1 MCNHFN
7 VRCILFTGV
16 AGGLQEGQQIGDL
29 VLGAEV
35 VNHDM
40 DCTGFVMGPKTH
52 VLGEIPFVGWRFYE
66 ADKAMLK
73 LAQALQ
79 PLTLTLTIALT
90 PTLTLTL
97 TPTPTPTPTPTR
109 TRTLT
114 PTSTLSAGVGAAR
127 RRARQHGQAR
137 VRLGLHQQRG
147 GQARF
152 QRHEGRGAGQPG
164 RSGDGER
171 GGGADLQG
179 VRQTLP
185 LAPRPLGPA
194 QGRRQR

>member
-66 ADKAMLK
+66 ADKAMLE
-73 LAQALQ
+73 LAQARQ
-79 PLTLTLTIALT
+79 PLTLTPTLTLP

-97 TPTPTPTPTPTR
+97 TL
-109 TRTLT
+109 TLT
-114 PTSTLSAGVGAAR
+114 
-127 RRARQHGQAR
+127 RRATTPRFAW
-137 VRLGLHQQRG
+137 VRC
-147 GQARF
+147 
-152 QRHEGRGAGQPG
+152 
-164 RSGDGER
+164 
-171 GGGADLQG
+171 
-179 VRQTLP
+179 T
-185 LAPRPLGPA
+185 
-194 QGRRQR
+194 RQRSTSQCCR